1 MPQTMTL
8 TKRYLIFVAIIIS
21 AFVVGSL
28 IITSSVV
35 RSQLSSQLKN
45 RLDRSQVVLEQY
57 ANVHYLS
64 QVREVEAVATSP
76 RFIAAVSTGD
86 SATLAEE
93 VPTYLDILDA
103 DILIVFDR
111 DGKAVFASDS
121 TAHQLARQSSI
132 LFDHQKEAVSVAY
145 PQIDSEMYEVFCSD
159 IVTADG
165 VPIGQ
170 VAAGTRFSSFLAAE
184 LQRLTD
190 FDVIVTQGNQS
201 ISHTESPLVTALLTE
216 KEKFKPGDLPLNT
229 TIEMAAQNN
238 NLLLLSLPGPYSS
251 TIITFA
257 VSLDERLSPIMKEI
271 TLFLILLS
279 IFGGLAAMAAIFWY
293 TRVRIGSQINQL
305 VNATQRISDGE
316 MDFTITPQSSDEL
329 GFLAKQIESMRSRLL
344 SGRVELDNAHAA
356 NIASE
361 RLAAVGKLTTGII
374 HDFKNP
380 MAVVRASADMIRMK
394 NNDNPKIT
402 GYCDN
407 IHKQVDAMVELTRDV
422 LEYSRGRTKLDL
434 APINLSEYISQ
445 IVDFHMPQYHEA
457 SIRLNV
463 QENADF
469 ELTIDKNRL
478 KRVFDNILNNA
489 REACVPGDDVTI
501 RWRRH
506 DDGLILELGDSGPG
520 IPAEILTTLFD
531 PFVTSGKENGT
542 GLGLAIAKKIVEDHG
557 AKITVTSSPGNGTTF
572 AIQFPA
578 NLVRTATPESINV

>member
-1 MPQTMTL
+1 MQRTMTL
-8 TKRYLIFVAIIIS
+8 TKRYLLFVAVIIT

-28 IITSSVV
+28 LITSSVV
-35 RSQLSSQLKN
+35 RSQLSAQLKS

-64 QVREVEAVATSP
+64 QVREIEAVATSP
-76 RFIAAVSTGD
+76 RFIAAASTQD

-93 VPTYLDILDA
+93 APTYLDILDA
-103 DILIVFDR
+103 EILIVFDR
-111 DGKAVFASDS
+111 DGNAVFASDS
-121 TAHQLARQSSI
+121 IAHRLARQTSTM
-132 LFDHQKEAVSVAY
+132 FAHHQEPVSVAY
-145 PQIDSEMYEVFCSD
+145 PQIDSEMYEVFCPD

-170 VAAGTRFSSFLAAE
+170 VAAGTRVSSFLAAE

-190 FDVIVTQGNQS
+190 FDVIVTQENQS
-201 ISHTESPLVTALLTE
+201 ISHTASPLVTALLNE
-216 KEKFKPGDLPLNT
+216 KEFKPGTMPLNT
-229 TIEMAAQNN
+229 TMSITAQNN

-257 VSLDERLSPIMKEI
+257 VSLDERITPIMKEV

-279 IFGGLAAMAAIFWY
+279 VVGGLAAMAAIFWY
-293 TRVRIGSQINQL
+293 TRERIGRQINQL
-305 VNATQRISDGE
+305 VNATQRISTGE
-316 MDFTITPQSSDEL
+316 LDFEITPQSNDDL
-329 GFLAKQIESMRSRLL
+329 GFLAKQIESMRSKLL
-344 SGRVELDNAHAA
+344 SGRVALENAHAA

-434 APINLSEYISQ
+434 APVNLAEYIAQ
-445 IVDFHMPQYHEA
+445 IVEFHMPQYHE
-457 SIRLNV
+457 SNICLQV
-463 QENADF
+463 QDNANF
-469 ELTIDKNRL
+469 ELTIDRGRL

-506 DDGLILELGDSGPG
+506 DDGLILELSDSGPG
-520 IPAEILTTLFD
+520 IPSEILTTLFD

-542 GLGLAIAKKIVEDHG
+542 GLGLAIAKKVVEDHG

-572 AIQFPA
+572 AIQFPS
-578 NLVRTATPESINV
+578 NLVRTAAPESISV